1 MVTAYDAS
9 FAAAADAAGI
19 DIVLVGDSLG
29 MVVQGHASTLPVTVD
44 QMVYHSAAAARGVA
58 RALLIADMPFL
69 SARDS
74 ATALAHRDAP
84 DGRGRRGDGEARR
97 RRLGFGSDP
106 CAERTRRAGV
116 RASWA

>member
-1 MVTAYDAS
+1 RNSTPRPPAPLPALAEQKRRGEKIVVVTAYDAS

-29 MVVQGHASTLPVTVD
+29 MVGQGHDSTLPVTVD
-44 QMVYHSAAAARGVA
+44 QMVYHSAAAARGVS

-74 ATALAHRDAP
+74 ATALN
-84 DGRGRRGDGEARR
+84 
-97 RRLGFGSDP
+97 
-106 CAERTRRAGV
+106 
-116 RASWA
+116 